1 MHEVSVE
8 FLEILRCS
16 STLHRTNTM
25 DAVEERKSDFI
36 RF

>member
-16 STLHRTNTM
+16 TTLHTADTM